1 MADTTGMKL
10 INTILFAIILTAFA
24 AQANAQQYQASVTDS
39 QWQFTGN
46 RVVCRLSHTVPQY
59 GKGVF
64 EQKSGERVNFTLSA
78 ESYVPPIQT
87 AMLAA
92 VPPVWMHD
100 ASPTKLASVK
110 ASAHQLVVNSD
121 LSERMLQELSN
132 GRFPQFSYQAKQGN
146 TPVSVAIS
154 SVNFL
159 GALGQ
164 FESCRQSLLPFSR
177 NDVNHQL
184 SLFNNLSSDITH
196 KNRRLLTKA
205 VTYVKEAGETERI
218 DLIDGTDGFSVKDG
232 RGMHDKRVSKVR
244 EFLIESGMPEKQVVA
259 LSDPEALDEREGS
272 VRLKIAGAEPFRH
285 IYFNSGSL
293 SLNERDQAKL
303 NYMLEYIRQ
312 QKPDAKLVLEGH
324 SDSKGP
330 RQINLLMSKK
340 RVDVIKKYLLS
351 KGVKAD
357 RIVSKAYGES
367 KPTTTNRYPGGRQ
380 LNRRVDISITG

>member
-1 MADTTGMKL
+1 MADTVGMKL
-10 INTILFAIILTAFA
+10 INLILFTTIISGFA
-24 AQANAQQYQASVTDS
+24 GVAQAQQYQASVTDS

-46 RVVCRLSHTVPQY
+46 RVVCRLSHTVPQF

-87 AMLAA
+87 AMLAT

-100 ASPTKLASVK
+100 ATPTKLASVK
-110 ASAHQLVVNSD
+110 ASAQQLVVNSD

-146 TPVSVAIS
+146 MPVNVAIS

-159 GALGQ
+159 AVLGQ

-177 NDVNHQL
+177 DDVHHQL
-184 SLFNNLSSDITH
+184 SLFNNLSSEITH
-196 KNRRLLTKA
+196 RNRRLLSKA
-205 VTYVKEAGETERI
+205 ITYVKEAGEEERI
-218 DLIDGTDGFSVKDG
+218 DLISGTDDFSVKDG
-232 RGMHDKRVSKVR
+232 RRMYDKRITKVR
-244 EFLIESGMPEKQVVA
+244 EFLIENGMSEKQVVA
-259 LSDPEALDEREGS
+259 LADPEALDEREGS
-272 VRLKIAGAEPFRH
+272 VRLKVAGAEPFRH

-303 NYMLEYIRQ
+303 NYMLEYIRL
-312 QKPDAKLVLEGH
+312 QKPGAKLVLEGH

-330 RQINLLMSKK
+330 RHANLLMSKK
-340 RVDVIKKYLLS
+340 RVNVIKKFLLS
-351 KGVKAD
+351 KGIKAD
-357 RIVSKAYGES
+357 KIVSKAYGES
-367 KPTTTNRYPGGRQ
+367 KPATTNRYPGGRQ